1 MHIVL
6 VLAGGVLQLGLFI
19 LFGWLWG
26 TSTAAMALAAKWFIP
41 VWCLIAAVNMWVG
54 VTHAGYTVRQEAPI
68 LLLNILVPA
77 AVAMF
82 AAWRL
87 SHV

>member
-1 MHIVL
+1 MHIAL
-6 VLAGGVLQLGLFI
+6 VLLGGLVQLGVFI

-26 TSTAAMALAAKWFIP
+26 NSAANMALAAKWFVP
-41 VWCLIAAVNMWVG
+41 VWCAVAAVNMWVG
-54 VTHAGYTVRQEAPI
+54 VSYAGYSAKQEFPI
-68 LLLNILVPA
+68 LLLNIAIPV
-77 AVAMF
+77 AVAAF

>member
-1 MHIVL
+1 MHIAMVILGGL
-6 VLAGGVLQLGLFI
+6 VQLGLFI

-26 TSTAAMALAAKWFIP
+26 NSAANMALAAKWFVP
-41 VWCLIAAVNMWVG
+41 LWCVIAAVNMWVG

-68 LLLNILVPA
+68 LLLNSLVPA

>member
-1 MHIVL
+1 MHIAL
-6 VLAGGVLQLGLFI
+6 VILGGAVQLGLFL

-26 TSTAAMALAAKWFIP
+26 NSAATMALAARLFIP
-41 VWCLIAAVNMWVG
+41 LWCVIAAANMWIG
-54 VTHAGYTVRQEAPI
+54 VASAGYSVREEAPI
-68 LLLNILVPA
+68 LLLIILVPA

>member
-1 MHIVL
+1 MHIAMVILGGL
-6 VLAGGVLQLGLFI
+6 VQLGLFI

-26 TSTAAMALAAKWFIP
+26 NSAANMSLAAKWFIP
-41 VWCLIAAVNMWVG
+41 LWCVIAAVNMWVG

>member
-26 TSTAAMALAAKWFIP
+26 ASTAAMALAAKWFIP

-54 VTHAGYTVRQEAPI
+54 VTHAGYSVRQEAPI

>member
-1 MHIVL
+1 MHIAL
-6 VLAGGVLQLGLFI
+6 VIVGGLVQLGLFI

-26 TSTAAMALAAKWFIP
+26 ANAAGMAAAAKWFVP
-41 VWCLIAAVNMWVG
+41 VWCVVACINMWVG
-54 VTHAGYTVRQEAPI
+54 VQFAGYTAKEEFPI
-68 LLLNILVPA
+68 LLLNIAIPVA
-77 AVAMF
+77 AAAF